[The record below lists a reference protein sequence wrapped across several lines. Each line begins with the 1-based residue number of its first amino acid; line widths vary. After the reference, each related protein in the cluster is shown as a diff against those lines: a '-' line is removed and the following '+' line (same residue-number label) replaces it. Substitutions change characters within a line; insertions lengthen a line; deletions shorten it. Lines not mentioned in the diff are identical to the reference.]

1 MAVRWLCSLFGKP
14 FDGAK
19 RGNMDHEHQ
28 HQQQHHPG
36 RPHSFPQQTPPT
48 QPQPRPF
55 SYFTSFPGFPGGV
68 GLSPGQHPS
77 LARLAELQ
85 AEVATFGPAVCSF
98 SGLTSDRQYKRLER
112 ELSRLQVEVDQVETE
127 GRAELQAARKR
138 VAGEVEGLLR
148 YLEGNA
154 NHPSRLAVEALAQ
167 EARGLLLTGIVEP
180 HRQGLPPGGTEELLQ
195 ALQDVAMR
203 LAQVKTGGSVPLRK
217 ARYRALT
224 RVCAVQEVLEGSTQV
239 RTLPLSNET
248 HEAVQAINIAME
260 TLSGARCQLVAL
272 LMGLN
277 DSQGT
282 HGNTQTHAQTQTHT
296 HLARDL
302 THLQLSLDALDVST
316 DAAVRNY
323 RKQVV
328 EEINALLKHL
338 DMEEEGDNTH
348 RYDLT
353 HNDSIRE
360 IEAIRGRVSEL
371 RWEVLRQ
378 GIAGQGAELQ
388 SLLTRLDQVDTGRNP
403 CIREARRRSVLE
415 LQAVVT
421 FIDLQGALWQWMQ
434 QQQQQQREQTPQRP
448 PLEAVWR
455 VLASLAELQAQVLG
469 FDGKRSDKSYMVLE
483 ELLTKR
489 LLDLDAVD
497 PQGDAETKAA
507 RKQAVKYAQNILNY
521 LDMKTDEWEY

>member
-1 MAVRWLCSLFGKP
+1 MCVCVCSLRSLFGKP
-14 FDGAK
+14 FDGGK
-19 RGNMDHEHQ
+19 RNMDHG
-28 HQQQHHPG
+28 HQQQP
-36 RPHSFPQQTPPT
+36 RPHSYPQTQTPPS
-48 QPQPRPF
+48 QPGPF
-55 SYFTSFPGFPGGV
+55 PYFPGGGAFFPAFPGFPGGST
-68 GLSPGQHPS
+68 LSPGQHPA
-77 LARLAELQ
+77 LLRLGELQ
-85 AEVATFGPAVCSF
+85 GEVATFAPHVCAF
-98 SGLTSDRQYKRLER
+98 SGLQSDREYKRLER
-112 ELSRLQVEVDQVETE
+112 ELARLQVEVDQVETE
-127 GRAELQAARKR
+127 GRGELQAARKR

-154 NHPSRLAVEALAQ
+154 THPSRLAVEALAQ
-167 EARGLLLTGIVEP
+167 EAQGLLLTGIVEP
-180 HRQGLPPGGTEELLQ
+180 HRAGLPPGGAEELLE

-217 ARYRALT
+217 ARYRSLT
-224 RVCAVQEVLEGSTQV
+224 RVCAVLEVLEGTTQV

-248 HEAVQAINIAME
+248 HAAVQAINRAMTE
-260 TLSGARCQLVAL
+260 LSAARCQLVAL
-272 LMGLN
+272 LMGLSGR
-277 DSQGT
+277 DSCA
-282 HGNTQTHAQTQTHT
+282 N
-296 HLARDL
+296 LARAL
-302 THLQLSLDALDVST
+302 TELQLELDALDVSG

-338 DMEEEGDNTH
+338 DLEEEGDNTR

-353 HNDSIRE
+353 QNDSIRE
-360 IEAIRGRVSEL
+360 IEAIRGRVCDL

-388 SLLTRLDQVDTGRNP
+388 SLLTRLDEVDTGRNP
-403 CIREARRRSVLE
+403 CIREARRRAVLE
-415 LQAVVT
+415 VQAVIT
-421 FIDLQGALWQWMQ
+421 FIDLQGALWQHYAEQ
-434 QQQQQQREQTPQRP
+434 EQNPAQRRP

-469 FDGKRSDKSYMVLE
+469 FDGKRADKSYMVLE

-497 PQGDAETKAA
+497 PQGDPDAKAA
-507 RKQAVKYAQNILNY
+507 RKQAVKYAQNILSY